1 MKERLDGQGVQDPLV
16 QRDLPQTR
24 VRPVQ
29 RAIRDIP
36 AKRDTL
42 VLLDIRV
49 RVAQL
54 DGLGIQ
60 EKLATRAQPERL
72 GGRE

>member
-24 VRPVQ
+24 VRPEQ
-29 RAIRDIP
+29 LGTRGIP
-36 AKRDTL
+36 GKRDTL

-54 DGLGIQ
+54 GGLGIP
-60 EKLATRAQPERL
+60 EKLATRAPPERL